1 MTTLDDN
8 QKNALC
14 SAIRTSRYSR
24 KVVTYLRDMSDNL
37 YKTDSEGLLTSM
49 EHSMDE
55 DLLNVFKQ
63 IMQDV
68 DVDNPMEAEQRL
80 RAVIDYIRGLDEIIF
95 FIPIHP
101 NKDFIQRL
109 HSWCTENIRNE
120 ILIDFTVNRLMESGV
135 LMIYK
140 GHYFEYSLEN
150 LLDEYFS
157 TRDMGKYFNAG

>member
-1 MTTLDDN
+1 MTPLDDN

-14 SAIRTSRYSR
+14 SAIRTSKYSR
-24 KVVTYLRDMSDNL
+24 RVVTLLRDMSDNL
-37 YKTDSEGLLTSM
+37 YKTDSDNLLTSM

-55 DLLNVFKQ
+55 DLLNVFRDIFKD
-63 IMQDV
+63 IDTN
-68 DVDNPMEAEQRL
+68 NPMEAEQAL
-80 RAVIDYIRGLDEIIF
+80 REAIEYVRSLEEISF

-101 NKDFIQRL
+101 NKDFVQKL
-109 HSWCTENIRNE
+109 HDWCSENIRHD
-120 ILIDFTVNRLMESGV
+120 LLMDFTVNRLMESGV

-157 TRDMGKYFNAG
+157 TKDMSNYFKAD

>member
-1 MTTLDDN
+1 MINMDEN

-24 KVVTYLRDMSDNL
+24 KVIALLRDMADDL
-37 YKTDSEGLLTSM
+37 FKTDSEDLMTSM

-55 DLLNVFKQ
+55 DLLNVFSG
-63 IMQDV
+63 ILSDI
-68 DVDNPMEAEQRL
+68 DSGSPMDAEQRL
-80 RAVIDYIRGLDEIIF
+80 RSVIEYIRGLEEISF
-95 FIPIHP
+95 VIPIHP
-101 NKDFIQRL
+101 NKQMVRRL
-109 HSWCTENIRNE
+109 HDWCSQNIRRD
-120 ILIDFTVNRLMESGV
+120 ILMDFTVNRLMESGV

-157 TRDMGKYFNAG
+157 THNMDDYVKQE

>member
-1 MTTLDDN
+1 MTTLDEN

-24 KVVTYLRDMSDNL
+24 KVVTLLRDMADNL
-37 YKTDSEGLLTSM
+37 YKTDSQGLMISM

-55 DLLNVFKQ
+55 DLLNVF
-63 IMQDV
+63 INILQDV
-68 DVDNPMEAEQRL
+68 QSANAMEAEQKL
-80 RAVIDYIRGLDEIIF
+80 RTIIEYIRSLEEVSF
-95 FIPIHP
+95 VIPIHP
-101 NKDFIQRL
+101 NREFVQKL
-109 HSWCTENIRNE
+109 HEWCAENIKNE
-120 ILIDFTVNRLMESGV
+120 ILLDFTVNRLMESGV

-157 TRDMGKYFNAG
+157 TKDMGKYFRTD

>member
-24 KVVTYLRDMSDNL
+24 KVVTLLRDMSDSL
-37 YKTDSEGLLTSM
+37 YKTDSEDILINM

-55 DLLNVFKQ
+55 DLLNVFKD
-63 IMQDV
+63 ILKDIEV
-68 DVDNPMEAEQRL
+68 SNPMEAEQKL
-80 RAVIDYIRGLDEIIF
+80 RVVIEYIRDLDEVSF
-95 FIPIHP
+95 FVPIHP
-101 NKDFIQRL
+101 NREFIQRL
-109 HSWCTENIRNE
+109 HDWCAENIRKN
-120 ILIDFTVNRLMESGV
+120 ILLDFTVNRLMESGV

-150 LLDEYFS
+150 LLDDYFS
-157 TRDMGKYFNAG
+157 TKDFSKYFST